1 MYHWIIFFKKG
12 TAEVKHFA
20 QKRAYK
26 DLSRESLGILYY
38 TGRILPSQ
46 KIDSK
51 AQLSDVCLDLSQA
64 SFCVPLIE
72 KHSPLAYAFINEI
85 HWYDPDAAHSGVE
98 TLWRYVLKNVYIL
111 EGKTLVKD
119 FKDQC
124 ARCRYLKKRAIDVA
138 MGPKASENL
147 CIAPPFYNSQVDIC
161 GPYNSYHTVNKRATA
176 KIWFV
181 IFCCSV
187 TGGIDLEVAEDYTT
201 DSFVLAFLRFSCKV
215 GFPRKLMPDAGS
227 QLIKGCE
234 DMTLSFYDIHN
245 KLNEF
250 GVDFQPCP
258 VGAHYMH
265 GKVERKIK
273 DVKLTFE

>member
-1 MYHWIIFFKKG
+1 
-12 TAEVKHFA
+12 
-20 QKRAYK
+20 
-26 DLSRESLGILYY
+26 
-38 TGRILPSQ
+38 
-46 KIDSK
+46 
-51 AQLSDVCLDLSQA
+51 
-64 SFCVPLIE
+64 
-72 KHSPLAYAFINEI
+72 
-85 HWYDPDAAHSGVE
+85 
-98 TLWRYVLKNVYIL
+98 
-111 EGKTLVKD
+111 
-119 FKDQC
+119 
-124 ARCRYLKKRAIDVA
+124 

-161 GPYNSYHTVNKRATA
+161 GPYNSYHNVNKRATA

-187 TGGIDLEVAEDYTT
+187 TGGVDLEVAEDYTT
-201 DSFVLAFLRFSCKV
+201 TSFVLAFLRFSCKV

-245 KLNEF
+245 KLSEF
-250 GVDFQPCP
+250 GVDFKPCP

-273 DVKLTFE
+273 DVKLT